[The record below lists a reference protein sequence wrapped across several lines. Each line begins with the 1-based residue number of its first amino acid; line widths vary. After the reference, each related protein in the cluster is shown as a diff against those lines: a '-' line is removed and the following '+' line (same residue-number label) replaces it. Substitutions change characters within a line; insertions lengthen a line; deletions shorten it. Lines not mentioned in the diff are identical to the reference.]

1 MAEQYV
7 FRGNAYRHG
16 EALHA
21 WTAQRE
27 EPALEPDL
35 PIIDTHHH
43 LYDDERRHRYLLDQL
58 MRDVNTG
65 HDIIATVFIEASS
78 MYRKEGPEEERC
90 IGEVEFA
97 NGVAAMSASGLYG
110 KTRACAAIIGHGD
123 LRLGDRVR
131 PVLEKL
137 ISAGNGRFRGIRFG
151 VCWDAGDASKF
162 GRYQL
167 PPHMV
172 LDPTFRK
179 GFAHLKPLGLSFES
193 WQFHPQLSDT
203 VDLLRA
209 FPDTTVIL
217 NHAGGVLGIPP
228 HDDKRQQ
235 VFETWRKSIRELAQF
250 PNLNVKLGGLGM
262 LYSGW
267 DFHLRDIPPR
277 SEELAETWRPYIETC
292 IEAFGAERCMME
304 SNFPVDK
311 QSCGYGVFWNAMKR
325 ITQNCSPAEKA
336 LLYRATAA
344 RVYRLEI

>member
-1 MAEQYV
+1 MSEKYV

-16 EALHA
+16 EELQA
-21 WTAQRE
+21 WAAKRE

-43 LYDDERRHRYLLDQL
+43 LYDRRLRYLLDQL

-65 HDIIATVFIEASS
+65 HNIVATVFIEASS
-78 MYRKEGPEEERC
+78 MYRADGPEEERC

-97 NGVAAMSASGLYG
+97 NGVAAMSASGIYG

-137 ISAGNGRFRGIRFG
+137 IASGNGRFKGIRFG
-151 VCWDAGDASKF
+151 VCYDTGDAAKY

-179 GFAHLKPLGLSFES
+179 GFAHLAPLGLSFES
-193 WQFHPQLSDT
+193 WQFHPQLDD
-203 VDLLRA
+203 VADLLRS

-217 NHAGGVLGIPP
+217 NHAGGLLGIPP
-228 HDDKRQQ
+228 HTDRQH
-235 VFETWRKSIRELAQF
+235 VFDAWRKSIRALAAC
-250 PNLNVKLGGLGM
+250 PNLNMKLGGLGM

-267 DFHLRDIPPR
+267 DFHLRDVPPT
-277 SEELAETWRPYIETC
+277 SEELAEAWRPYIETC
-292 IEAFGAERCMME
+292 IEAFGPDRCMVE

-311 QSCGYGVFWNAMKR
+311 QSCGYGVLWNALKR
-325 ITQNCSPAEKA
+325 ITKNCSPAEKTA
-336 LLYRATAA
+336 LYSGTAA
-344 RVYRLEI
+344 RVYRLNV